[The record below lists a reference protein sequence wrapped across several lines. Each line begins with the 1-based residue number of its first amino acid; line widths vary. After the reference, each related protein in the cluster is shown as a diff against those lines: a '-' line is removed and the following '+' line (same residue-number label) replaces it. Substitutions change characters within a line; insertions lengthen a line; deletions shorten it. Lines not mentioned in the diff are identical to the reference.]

1 MQYLVQLLPQLLRH
15 AGESDDAREQTA
27 FAAWMAACG
36 DHLRK
41 ATAPMRLERKTLL
54 VATMDQTWRL
64 QLQKVSGQLLF
75 RINSILGSPVVT
87 SIEFVINERFV
98 VARNQKPPLTP
109 VIFKN
114 PGAQSGYLYEKAQ
127 LLEDPTIRDIFLRAA
142 GKCLDRRTT
151 DLEKV

>member
-1 MQYLVQLLPQLLRH
+1 MQYLVQLLPLLLKRV
-15 AGESDDAREQTA
+15 GESDDAREQTA
-27 FAAWMAACG
+27 FAAWMAVCG

-64 QLQKVSGQLLF
+64 QLQKVSGQFLF
-75 RINSILGSPVVT
+75 RINSILGSPLVT

-98 VARNQKPPLTP
+98 VARNQQPAFPP
-109 VIFKN
+109 VIFDD
-114 PGAQSGYLYEKAQ
+114 PGGQSKYLSEKAQ

-142 GKCLDRRTT
+142 GKCLDRRRS
-151 DLEKV
+151 DLE